1 MPFSI
6 RPAQPEDA
14 PVITAL
20 INELADYEK
29 LSHESRP
36 DPSSLA
42 EHLAAD
48 ASPRTEVYLAV
59 DTDTSE
65 TIGFA
70 LFFQN
75 YSTFLTQ
82 WGIYME
88 DLYVRPAYRSRGVGR
103 ALVEQIAR
111 TAVARRCGRL
121 EWSVLNWNDT
131 AIEFYKRIG
140 ATPMREWTGWR
151 LSGAAL
157 QDLGGYQPGGGGLSW
172 D

>member
-6 RPAQPEDA
+6 RPATPDDA
-14 PVITAL
+14 PVVCDL
-20 INELADYEK
+20 INELADYER

-36 DPSSLA
+36 DATALGQHMAP
-42 EHLAAD
+42 E
-48 ASPRTEVYLAV
+48 ASPRTEVLLAM
-59 DTDTSE
+59 DAE
-65 TIGFA
+65 TLEPIGFA

-88 DLYVRPAYRSRGVGR
+88 DLYVRPPFRARGVGQ

-111 TAVARRCGRL
+111 TAVERNCGRL

-131 AIEFYKRIG
+131 AIEFYKRLG
-140 ATPMREWTGWR
+140 AVPMREWTGWR
-151 LSGAAL
+151 LDGQAL
-157 QDLGGYQPGGGGLSW
+157 ADLANG
-172 D
+172 